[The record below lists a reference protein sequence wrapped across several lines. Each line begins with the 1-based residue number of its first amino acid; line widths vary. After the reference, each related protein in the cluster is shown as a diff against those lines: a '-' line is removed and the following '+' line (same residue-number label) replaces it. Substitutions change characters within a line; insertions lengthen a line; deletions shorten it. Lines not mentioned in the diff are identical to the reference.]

1 VSGFVPGPG
10 VIQQDNVVCIFYTH
24 FIYNQDR
31 ADVIKTTWALIQQ
44 LILFDKL
51 PIGMHTKILT
61 VMALTAVSKS
71 QGNRRG
77 G

>member
-1 VSGFVPGPG
+1 LFLGLESFSKTMLFAF
-10 VIQQDNVVCIFYTH
+10 FYTH